1 MLKNILN
8 YGIVRYG
15 EILTKGTY
23 NMKKLDKA
31 GFICNTILSI
41 LYIPVSFF
49 SFLSF
54 MASELTIGYTNR
66 VFIILINIYCLISM
80 LIPLFCIVGILISVI
95 LRKKGHSVLSFVVQ
109 FLPLIIFGVNLLL
122 LVVAES
128 LPAKI

>member
-1 MLKNILN
+1 
-8 YGIVRYG
+8 
-15 EILTKGTY
+15 
-23 NMKKLDKA
+23 MKKLDKA

-54 MASELTIGYTNR
+54 MASELTIGSTNR

-80 LIPLFCIVGILISVI
+80 LIPLFCIAGILISVI
-95 LRKKGHSVLSFVVQ
+95 LRKKGHSVLSFAVQ